1 MIEFE
6 YSRDA
11 DALYV
16 RFSDAVVA
24 YSQDVSHAGY
34 YQRGIDYADDGT
46 PIGVEFLGVSQGIDL
61 TDIPHADKIADQ
73 LGTYKIR
80 RVA

>member
-1 MIEFE
+1 MIELE
-6 YSRDA
+6 YSREA

-16 RFSDAVVA
+16 RCSDAAVS
-24 YSQDVSHAGY
+24 YSEDKSQAGY

-46 PIGVEFLGVSQGIDL
+46 PIGLEFLGVSQGIDL
-61 TDIPHADKIADQ
+61 RDIPHADEIADRR
-73 LGTYKIR
+73 GAYKIR